1 MEAIGIV
8 LIVTSVPLLL
18 RWVPPNHLFG
28 LRISATL
35 RDRSVWYDANALCA
49 RHMLLLGAL
58 LVGLEFVLPPS
69 TRTPILRVIASI
81 GFFGIVIADWRTANR
96 WARERRTAT
105 LARTAHPIVLGDLPK
120 EHRS

>member
-18 RWVPPNHLFG
+18 R
-28 LRISATL
+28 
-35 RDRSVWYDANALCA
+35 
-49 RHMLLLGAL
+49 
-58 LVGLEFVLPPS
+58 
-69 TRTPILRVIASI
+69 